1 MLSDLSKKSVSV
13 KSVAEK
19 ALKDEKVF
27 SEVLEG
33 LTSKKE
39 TIRFNSFKILLLI
52 SEKHPKVLYP
62 KWDFFA
68 EFLSSDN
75 TYHKYI
81 AIYIIANLTK
91 IDTKNKF
98 EKTFDKYYNLLNDK
112 SVIPAAH
119 LAGKSGKIAKA
130 KPKLQT
136 KITNK
141 LLSIDKTHHDPER
154 RDLIK
159 GYAIESFSE
168 YFEEAKN
175 KKGIM
180 EFVKEQLTSKSP
192 RTKKKA
198 KEFLKKIMNKESK

>member
-1 MLSDLSKKSVSV
+1 MLPDLSKKSVSV
-13 KSVAEK
+13 EGIAKK

-27 SEVLEG
+27 SQVLEG

-68 EFLSSDN
+68 ELLSRDN

-81 AIYIIANLTK
+81 AIYIIANLTRA
-91 IDTKNKF
+91 DTKNKF
-98 EKTFDKYYNLLNDK
+98 EKIFAKYYNLLNDK

-119 LAGKSGKIAKA
+119 LAANSGKIARA

-175 KKGIM
+175 KKKII
-180 EFVKEQLTSKSP
+180 EFVEKQLNSKSP

-198 KEFLKKIMNKESK
+198 KEFLKKIMNKELK

>member
-1 MLSDLSKKSVSV
+1 MSSDLRKNISVE
-13 KSVAEK
+13 SVAK
-19 ALKDEKVF
+19 RALKDKEVL

-52 SEKHPKVLYP
+52 SENHPKVLYP

-68 EFLSSDN
+68 ELLSSDN
-75 TYHKYI
+75 TYHKYV
-81 AIYIIANLTK
+81 AIYIIANLTRA
-91 IDTKNKF
+91 DTKNKF
-98 EKTFDKYYNLLNDK
+98 EKIFAKYYNLLNDK

-119 LAGKSGKIAKA
+119 VAGNSGKIAKA

-136 KITNK
+136 NVTNK
-141 LLSIDKTHHDPER
+141 LLGIDKTYHDPER

-159 GYAIESFSE
+159 GYVIESFSE
-168 YFEEAKN
+168 YFDEAKN
-175 KKGIM
+175 KKRII
-180 EFVKEQLTSKSP
+180 EFVEKQLNSKSP

-198 KEFLKKIMNKESK
+198 KEFLKKIMNKELK